1 MLKSKFEV
9 SVIAAIAHAIN
20 AAYCASLGDD
30 SQKPWDEA
38 PEWQK
43 ESAIAGVNFLIE
55 NPDAPV
61 SATHDS
67 WSEKKLADGWV
78 YGEEKDEEAKTHPCL
93 VPFDDLP
100 VEQKAKDYLFKATV
114 ASLIAL
120 PVEPETKSEVAA
132 PTRQAQS
139 NVVPLGLTPVKYI
152 GVRKDYTDG
161 TYGTRISWTQG
172 QTKLVPSDKAILMLK
187 HKDVY
192 TEGDVDGAE
201 TGVTNVTPKE
211 EMSEEELQAA
221 RDAVANM
228 GLEALRTYAFA
239 NFSGHKLHHKISE
252 ANARQQVIGLIDQ
265 FGTAK

>member
-1 MLKSKFEV
+1 MLKSKLEV

-20 AAYCASLGDD
+20 AAYCESLGDD

-55 NPDAPV
+55 NPNAPV
-61 SATHDS
+61 TATHDS
-67 WSEKKLADGWV
+67 WTEQKLADGWV
-78 YGEEKDEEAKTHPCL
+78 YGEEKNEEAKTHPCL
-93 VPFDDLP
+93 VPFEELP

-114 ASLIAL
+114 AALIAL

-132 PTRQAQS
+132 PARSEKS

-172 QTKLVPSDKAILMLK
+172 QTKLVPADKAILMLK
-187 HKDVY
+187 HADVY
-192 TEGDVDGAE
+192 TEGDVDGAV
-201 TGVTNVTPKE
+201 TGVVNQTPKE
-211 EMSEEELQAA
+211 EMSEEDLQAA

-228 GLEALRTYAFA
+228 NLEALRLYASA
-239 NFSGHKLHHKISE
+239 NFAGYKLHHKISE
-252 ANARQQVIGLIDQ
+252 ANARTAVLGLIDQ
-265 FGTAK
+265 YGTTK